1 MTAKGHDTIKAY
13 SDLAGISIY
22 HDCFG
27 RDDLLIA
34 KTPKPHHIE
43 WKNKRIID

>member
-34 KTPKPHHIE
+34 KRNAKATSY
-43 WKNKRIID
+43 